1 MSIQRPWLGLDRELD
16 ELERK
21 DPKVA
26 AARKQLDDL
35 PEQQARH
42 ERHLAARKAVG
53 KRQPPEEEL

>member
-1 MSIQRPWLGLDRELD
+1 MSIQRPWLGMERELD

-26 AARKQLDDL
+26 EARKRLDGVAA
-35 PEQQARH
+35 EQARY

-53 KRQPPEEEL
+53 KRALPEED